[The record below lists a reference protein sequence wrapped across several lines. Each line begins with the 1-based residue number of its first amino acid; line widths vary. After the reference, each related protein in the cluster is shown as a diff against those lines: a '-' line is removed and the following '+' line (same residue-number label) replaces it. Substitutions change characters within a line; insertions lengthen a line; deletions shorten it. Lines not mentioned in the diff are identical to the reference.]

1 MRASPVVLRVAARID
16 RHRFAALMLLA
27 AAIVYSLAIRAAAKP
42 FWHDEIFTILLAE
55 LPSLVDVH
63 AAMRDGVDLAPPLNT
78 LLTRAVHRA
87 AGVGPIVTR
96 LVPIVS
102 FLAMLLVLF
111 AFVRQRSNA
120 TTALTAALFPI
131 LTAAY
136 RHSYEARAY
145 ALMMALFALALFAWG
160 EAAAGR
166 RRRRNLALL
175 ALALAAGMWNHYY
188 AALTYVPIACGE
200 AVRTWRSR
208 RLDRGVL
215 AAVAASVVASMPM
228 LALGVAAAAQSATF
242 WSPAS
247 LDQIVETYYFLL
259 EPLMLRRFV
268 VVLLILL
275 VVIGLSLFKKSGK
288 LAEPHQLALHE
299 IAAIIAAV
307 LVPAAGV
314 LLGVVVTGVWV
325 PRYGLPGIAGMSLAA
340 AFAIPRSTRA
350 ELVLPLVL
358 LYSTAE
364 LLLPV
369 SRVGGP
375 FEARPVLTAAL
386 KSPGPTAITGG
397 LTYLQLWYYA
407 PPELKPRLVYVADP
421 PSARRLT
428 RSDTIDLGLLAL
440 SRWTTVGAVPFDV
453 FSAQHRTFRVY
464 AYGSGWLLDRLR
476 ESGAELEERDAEAS
490 ARLYLVRLRSTE

>member
-1 MRASPVVLRVAARID
+1 MLRVAARID
-16 RHRFAALMLLA
+16 RHRFAALTLLA
-27 AAIVYSLAIRAAAKP
+27 AAIVYSIAIRAAAKP
-42 FWHDEIFTILLAE
+42 FWHDEIFTILLAQ
-55 LPSLVDVH
+55 LPSLADIWP
-63 AAMRDGVDLAPPLNT
+63 AMHDGVDLAPPLNM
-78 LLTRAVHRA
+78 LLTRVVHAAV
-87 AGVGPIVTR
+87 GVGPIVTR
-96 LVPIVS
+96 LVAIFS
-102 FLAMLLVLF
+102 FLAMMLVLF
-111 AFVRQRSNA
+111 AFVRRRSNA
-120 TTALTAALFPI
+120 TAALTAALFPI

-145 ALMMALFALALFAWG
+145 ALMMALFALALFAWA

-166 RRRRNLALL
+166 SRRRNLVLL

-188 AALTYVPIACGE
+188 AALTYVPIVCGE

-208 RLDRGVL
+208 RFDGAVL
-215 AAVAASVVASMPM
+215 AAMAASVAASLPM
-228 LALGVAAAAQSATF
+228 LALAAAASAQSATF

-247 LDQIVETYYFLL
+247 LDQILETYYFLL
-259 EPLMLRRFV
+259 EPLLARRFV
-268 VVLLILL
+268 VVLLILV
-275 VVIGLSLFKKSGK
+275 VVIGLSFLKKTGK
-288 LAEPHQLALHE
+288 LARPHQIALHE
-299 IAAIIAAV
+299 IAAIIVAV

-314 LLGVVVTGVWV
+314 LLGVFVTGVFV
-325 PRYGLPGIAGMSLAA
+325 PRYGLPGIVGISLAA

-358 LYSTAE
+358 LYSIAE

-369 SRVGGP
+369 ARPGDP
-375 FEARPVLTAAL
+375 FEARPILVDAL

-421 PSARRLT
+421 SSARRLT

-453 FSAQHRTFRVY
+453 FASQHKSFRVY
-464 AYGSGWLLDRLR
+464 AYGSGWLLDKLR
-476 ESGAELEERDAEAS
+476 EAGAELEERDAEAS
-490 ARLYLVRLRSTE
+490 ARLFVVRLR

>member
-1 MRASPVVLRVAARID
+1 MLRVAARID
-16 RHRFAALMLLA
+16 RHRFAALALLSSA
-27 AAIVYSLAIRAAAKP
+27 LFYSIAIRAVAKP
-42 FWHDEIFTILLAE
+42 FWHDEIFTILLAQ
-55 LPSLVDVH
+55 LPSLTDIWP
-63 AAMRDGVDLAPPLNT
+63 AMRDGVDLAPPLNM
-78 LLTRAVHRA
+78 LLTRVVHSAV
-87 AGVGPIVTR
+87 GVGPIVTR

-102 FLAMLLVLF
+102 FLAMMLLLF
-111 AFVRQRSNA
+111 VFVRRRSNA
-120 TTALTAALFPI
+120 TAALTAALFPI

-145 ALMMALFALALFAWG
+145 ALMMALFALALFAWA

-166 RRRRNLALL
+166 SRRRNLVLL

-188 AALTYVPIACGE
+188 AALTYVPIICGE

-208 RLDRGVL
+208 RVDGGVL
-215 AAVAASVVASMPM
+215 AAMAASVVASLPM
-228 LALGVAAAAQSATF
+228 VALGAAASAQSATF

-247 LDQIVETYYFLL
+247 LDQILETYYFLL
-259 EPLMLRRFV
+259 EPLLVQRFV
-268 VVLLILL
+268 FVLLILL
-275 VVIGLSLFKKSGK
+275 VVIGLSFLKKSGK
-288 LAEPHQLALHE
+288 LAEPHQVTLHE
-299 IAAIIAAV
+299 IAAIIAAM

-314 LLGVVVTGVWV
+314 LLGVVVTGVFV
-325 PRYGLPGIAGMSLAA
+325 PRYGLPGIVGFSLAA

-369 SRVGGP
+369 TRPGDP
-375 FEARPVLTAAL
+375 FEARPVLVDAL

-440 SRWTTVGAVPFDV
+440 SRWTTVGAVPFDT
-453 FSAQHRTFRVY
+453 FTSQHKTFRVY
-464 AYGSGWLLDRLR
+464 AYGSGWLLEKLR

-490 ARLYLVRLRSTE
+490 AWLFVVRLRSTP

>member
-1 MRASPVVLRVAARID
+1 VLRVAARID
-16 RHRFAALMLLA
+16 RHRFAALTLLGA
-27 AAIVYSLAIRAAAKP
+27 TILYSIAIRAAAKP
-42 FWHDEIFTILLAE
+42 FWHDEIFTILLSQ
-55 LPSLVDVH
+55 LPSLADVWS
-63 AAMRDGVDLAPPLNT
+63 AMHDGVDLAPPLNM
-78 LLTRAVHRA
+78 LLTRAVHAA
-87 AGVGPIVTR
+87 AGAGPIATR

-102 FLAMLLVLF
+102 FLALLLLLF
-111 AFVRQRSNA
+111 AFVRRRSNA
-120 TTALTAALFPI
+120 TAALTAALFPI
-131 LTAAY
+131 VTAAY

-145 ALMMALFALALFAWG
+145 SLMMALFALALFAWG

-166 RRRRNLALL
+166 SRRRNLALL
-175 ALALAAGMWNHYY
+175 SAALAAGMWNHYY
-188 AALTYVPIACGE
+188 AALAYFPIAAGE

-208 RLDRGVL
+208 RFDGGVI
-215 AAVAASVVASMPM
+215 AATAASVAAALPM
-228 LALGVAAAAQSATF
+228 LALAAAAAAQRATF

-247 LDQIVETYYFLL
+247 LDQLVDTYYFLL
-259 EPLMLRRFV
+259 EPLFVRRFV

-275 VVIGLSLFKKSGK
+275 VVVGLSFLKKSGK
-288 LAEPHQLALHE
+288 LAQPHQVAPHE

-307 LVPAAGV
+307 LLPAAGV
-314 LLGVVVTGVWV
+314 LLGVIVTGVFV
-325 PRYGLPGIAGMSLAA
+325 PRYALPGLVGISLAA

-358 LYSTAE
+358 LYCTAE

-369 SRVGGP
+369 TRPGDP
-375 FEARPVLTAAL
+375 FAARPVLADAL

-421 PSARRLT
+421 SSARRLT

-453 FSAQHRTFRVY
+453 FTAQHRVFRVY

-476 ESGAELEERDAEAS
+476 ESGAELEERGAEAS
-490 ARLYLVRLRSTE
+490 AQLFVVRLR